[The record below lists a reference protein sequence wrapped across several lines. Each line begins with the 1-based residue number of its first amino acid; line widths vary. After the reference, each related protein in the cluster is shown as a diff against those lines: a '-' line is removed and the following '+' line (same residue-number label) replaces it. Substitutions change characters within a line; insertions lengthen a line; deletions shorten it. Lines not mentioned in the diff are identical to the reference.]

1 MFNAD
6 LFSDNAVIVTAKV
19 W

>member
-1 MFNAD
+1 MVNAD
-6 LFSDNAVIVTAKV
+6 KYSGNAVIVTAKV

>member
-1 MFNAD
+1 MFNTD
-6 LFSDNAVIVTAKV
+6 SFSDNAVIVTAKV